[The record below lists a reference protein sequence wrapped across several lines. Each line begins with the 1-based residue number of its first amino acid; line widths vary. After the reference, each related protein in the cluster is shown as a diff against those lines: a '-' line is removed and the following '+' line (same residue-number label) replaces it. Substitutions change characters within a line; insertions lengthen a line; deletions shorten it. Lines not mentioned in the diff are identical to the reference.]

1 MSKTAKE
8 WRTRL
13 DEFDG
18 DDEGV
23 VAQYRNFVKMC
34 RCEHLADMLHE
45 DGMINDLI
53 TDCDNE
59 DHRLGKRVQEYVN
72 DITEHC
78 IDKRMW
84 WDAFTR
90 YMMNKIEYELLN
102 AG

>member
-1 MSKTAKE
+1 MSETAKE
-8 WRTRL
+8 WRKRL

-23 VAQYRNFVKMC
+23 IAQYRQFVKLC
-34 RCEHLADMLHE
+34 RCGHLADMLHE

-59 DHRLGKRVQEYVN
+59 DHRLGKRVQEYVD
-72 DITEHC
+72 DIIEHC
-78 IDKRMW
+78 MGKHMW
-84 WDAFTR
+84 WDAFTIWI
-90 YMMNKIEYELLN
+90 NSKIEYAQLN

>member
-23 VAQYRNFVKMC
+23 VAQYRDFVKMC
-34 RCEHLADMLHE
+34 RPEHLADMLHE
-45 DGMINDLI
+45 GGMINDLI
-53 TDCDNE
+53 NDYDNE
-59 DHRLGKRVQEYVN
+59 DHRLGRKVQEYID
-72 DITEHC
+72 DIIEYC
-78 IDKRMW
+78 IGKRMW

-90 YMMNKIEYELLN
+90 YVMNKIEYAELN